1 MNGWPDCAGGGDV
14 DDPAPSGLDHV
25 RQHRLGAVEDAVQVD
40 VDDPLP
46 GLEAE
51 VGEALEPVHAGRV
64 DQDGDR
70 AQLFP
75 DGGQCLVY
83 LRAVGHVGLL
93 PGRRIGHFG
102 RVEVEGGD
110 AVALG
115 AQPLRDG
122 QADAGGTARDDGG
135 LHVQVRA
142 RRSRLTHENLPS
154 DFENHTLARTWLE
167 D

>member
-1 MNGWPDCAGGGDV
+1 
-14 DDPAPSGLDHV
+14 
-25 RQHRLGAVEDAVQVD
+25 VEDAVQVD

-70 AQLFP
+70 AQIFP

-93 PGRRIGHFG
+93 PELRIG

-110 AVALG
+110 PVPLG
-115 AQPLRDG
+115 AQSLRDG
-122 QADAGGTARDDGG
+122 QADAGGAARDDSG

-142 RRSRLTHENLPS
+142 HRSRLTHENLPS
-154 DFENHTLARTWLE
+154 DFENHTLG
-167 D
+167 